1 MNVTSIDITGL
12 HFDDARERHQAC
24 VSLEYRVTHDSA
36 PVLSHFVCHADRSA
50 DSPASLVTQDLV
62 EDALRQ
68 ASRMPGYRRGERQ
81 IELTGAARDYL
92 ANKGAA

>member
-1 MNVTSIDITGL
+1 MNVTSIDISGL
-12 HFDDARERHQAC
+12 QFDDARGRFQAT
-24 VSLEYRVTHDSA
+24 VSMEYRVSHGSA
-36 PVLSHFVCHADRSA
+36 PMLSHFVCHAVRSA
-50 DSPASLVTQDLV
+50 DCPASLVTQDLV

-92 ANKGAA
+92 PNKGAA